1 MGPAFSVS
9 MVLLLLMLV
18 CGRPVY
24 SGRIVGGQAAALGR
38 WPWQVS
44 LQFGRAHIC
53 GGSLISKNW
62 VLTAA
67 HCLKGHWIFIPY
79 SIWLGSIDVRQSS
92 KGKEYY
98 VSKIVI
104 HPKKSD
110 TNGDIALLKLS
121 TPVTFTSVIMP
132 ICLPNISKHHKL
144 PASCWVTGWGQNM
157 KGQYPAFLQ
166 EVEVPLIDDVECE
179 QQYNPLSM
187 FIPGLEPVIKKDEFC
202 ASDIKMKK
210 DSCKGDSGGPL
221 TCQIDGVWTQ
231 IALQRYL
238 VQRIR
243 RKVLHMLRSPR
254 PTRLT
259 CSRVARERA
268 APGTARAPKLAALS
282 QLFLLVL
289 PPPSLSHGRGAATQP
304 GDSGRAAGSG
314 CPSPARSA
322 RKEGS
327 TCSARSWGAD
337 PAELP
342 ASWAHTGGLQ
352 LHSWLSPLASRPVPF
367 PAPQR
372 SSLGSGGLRA
382 GLASSGRGYGLLR
395 PPSSSTSWKHPQN
408 PNRRAQNK

>member
-231 IALQRYL
+231 IGIVSWGLECGK
-238 VQRIR
+238 I
-243 RKVLHMLRSPR
+243 
-254 PTRLT
+254 
-259 CSRVARERA
+259 
-268 APGTARAPKLAALS
+268 APGVYTNVTYYQKWISAIISRA
-282 QLFLLVL
+282 Q
-289 PPPSLSHGRGAATQP
+289 
-304 GDSGRAAGSG
+304 
-314 CPSPARSA
+314 
-322 RKEGS
+322 
-327 TCSARSWGAD
+327 
-337 PAELP
+337 
-342 ASWAHTGGLQ
+342 
-352 LHSWLSPLASRPVPF
+352 
-367 PAPQR
+367 
-372 SSLGSGGLRA
+372 GSGGDCTYVT
-382 GLASSGRGYGLLR
+382 SCSLLYFFLWLSWD
-395 PPSSSTSWKHPQN
+395 PPEPWP
-408 PNRRAQNK
+408 